1 MLSALRFRAG
11 QVVVIALLS
20 ALVTACA
27 AFAPLYDRAMQQAA
41 VAVTLEDAPSAV
53 RDLQIY
59 GPDATWS
66 QLRTSPD
73 ELLGLIPEADH
84 LFQKSVR
91 GNSATTDLDLG
102 RYDPIEGELW
112 WRAGQCEHVVVT
124 AGSCPSASRQIMV
137 SENEADA
144 FGFSVGTTVSAEAST
159 LVATPGNP
167 DPPIVRYTIVG
178 VYRAAA
184 PDWWQGL
191 QLEGLAGVA
200 DGDLA
205 RHDVWLT
212 DESTFTMPTPI
223 LSRERPWVGYRLRTD
238 TIGVDELATI
248 ATDVTRLRT
257 MVEDQSGAAT
267 DSTARDDPTP
277 SVVSSLPE
285 LADQVDAQIEQGRT
299 TVPLL
304 LYQLGLL
311 ALLVLWL
318 MLRAATD
325 QRRPEVVVARLR
337 GRGTTGART
346 LLMRELVP
354 AALLGVVPGVAVALA
369 GSWLARTYILPGDPP
384 FELPRGLLVAIL
396 VAVAVLVLV
405 TYIAVVRVARE
416 PLGTLLHRTTGHRPG
431 WRPGTGDAIAIAV
444 SGAGVIAFATG
455 SFTGVL
461 ALAAPALL
469 SVFVGLVLGHLL
481 PPAAARLGGSLLGRG
496 RLRAGVALVDA
507 SRSIMTRRTVALATV
522 AGALAVFS
530 VCGLVVGERNRGLAA
545 EQAVGAPAVV
555 ELQSTSLTAT
565 RLTVVESV
573 LADLDPDGTRVTPVV
588 RTAAPSREVATL
600 AVEPEA
606 FSRIALFAEGAPS
619 QKAWSALSVG
629 TAREPIPTI
638 ATGDPAEVEPDKMN
652 VHGVDGI
659 LQEATRVAVVDRIPG
674 DGPNLT
680 VVDLATAKKLA
691 EPDSESSISIWFA
704 AEDQAFI
711 DEVTD
716 ALASKGVF
724 AADTRTLT
732 GVRHELDAS
741 MASWS
746 LWLGGV
752 VGIAAVLLAVV
763 ALTVL
768 TITSW
773 RVRAWDLTALRL
785 AGVGQRTV
793 ARIPTDAQLLSV
805 LVGVLAGAACGVIG
819 AALTLPDIPLFPTP
833 PEVDAT
839 DLSIPW
845 PAVATTAVGCL
856 VVLGATAA
864 LLGRSVA
871 AMVRFDRL
879 RETA

>member
-41 VAVTLEDAPSAV
+41 VSVILEDAPSAV

-59 GPDATWS
+59 GPDAGWS
-66 QLRTSPD
+66 LRTAPD
-73 ELLGLIPEADH
+73 DLLGLIPGADH
-84 LFQKSVR
+84 LFQKPVR
-91 GNSATTDLDLG
+91 GNSATTELDLG
-102 RYDPIEGELW
+102 RFDTIEGDLW

-124 AGSCPSASRQIMV
+124 VGSCPSASRQIMV
-137 SENEADA
+137 SENEAHA
-144 FGFSVGTTVSAEAST
+144 YGFAVGTTVNAEASS

-167 DPPIVRYTIVG
+167 DPPIVQYEIVG
-178 VYRAAA
+178 VYRAAD

-212 DESTFTMPTPI
+212 DESTFATPTPI
-223 LSRERPWVGYRLRTD
+223 LSRERPWVGYRLRTQ
-238 TIGVDELATI
+238 TIGVHELETI
-248 ATDVTRLRT
+248 ATDIARLRT
-257 MVEDQSGAAT
+257 MLEDQAGAAT
-267 DSTARDDPTP
+267 DSTARDDPSP
-277 SVVSSLPE
+277 SAVTSLPA
-285 LADQVDAQIEQGRT
+285 LAEQVDAQIEQGRT

-304 LYQLGLL
+304 LCQLGLL
-311 ALLVLWL
+311 GLLVLWL

-325 QRRPEVVVARLR
+325 QRRFEVVVARLR
-337 GRGTTGART
+337 GRGTAGART

-354 AALLGVVPGVAVALA
+354 AALLGVVPGAAVALI

-396 VAVAVLVLV
+396 IAVAVLVLV
-405 TYIAVVRVARE
+405 TYAAVIRVARE
-416 PLGTLLHRTTGHRPG
+416 PLGTLLHRTAGHRPG
-431 WRPGTGDAIAIAV
+431 WLPGVGDAIAIAV
-444 SGAGVIAFATG
+444 SGVGVVAFAT
-455 SFTGVL
+455 SSLTGAL

-469 SVFVGLVLGHLL
+469 SVFVGLVLAHIL
-481 PPAAARLGGSLLGRG
+481 PPAAARLGGSLLQQG
-496 RLRAGVALVDA
+496 RLRAGVSLLDA

-530 VCGLVVGERNRGLAA
+530 VCGLVVGDRNRGLAA

-565 RLTVVESV
+565 RLTEVESV

-588 RTAAPSREVATL
+588 RTAAPSGGIATL

-619 QKAWSALSVG
+619 QKAWAALSAG
-629 TAREPIPTI
+629 PARTPIPTI
-638 ATGDPAEVEPDKMN
+638 AAGEPAEVEADKVK

-659 LQEATRVAVVDRIPG
+659 LQEARRVAVVDRIPG
-674 DGPNLT
+674 DGPDLT

-704 AEDQAFI
+704 SEDPAFI
-711 DEVTD
+711 DKVTD

-732 GVRHELDAS
+732 GVRHNLDAS

-768 TITSW
+768 TVTSW
-773 RVRAWDLTALRL
+773 RVRAMDLTALRL

-805 LVGVLAGAACGVIG
+805 LVGVVAGAACGAIG
-819 AALTLPDIPLFPTP
+819 AALTLPDIPLFAIP
-833 PEVDAT
+833 PEVDVT

-845 PAVATTAVGCL
+845 LAVATTTIGCL
-856 VVLGATAA
+856 IVLCATAVV
-864 LLGRSVA
+864 LGRSVA
-871 AMVRFDRL
+871 ATVRFDRL